1 MSLNLS
7 STWAQGDG
15 LWSQVDATLR
25 RRAGR
30 CSLRH
35 SGPGILKKT
44 REKVKKKER
53 GKDRQEGRRKRTGF
67 KIRRG
72 GGRREGGRQGGKEGD
87 CSWGPAG
94 KSLLP
99 ASRLPAAASAAPGR
113 PSVPVRQSG
122 GAWLAPSA
130 SASAPAWRGPWP
142 FARPGSPDR
151 PGKEPGS
158 FSAPPP
164 PARAPLKA
172 PAAQS
177 PGLYLQ
183 RNAVPRPP

>member
-72 GGRREGGRQGGKEGD
+72 GGRREGGREERKETPPGD
-87 CSWGPAG
+87 PRGSHFL
-94 KSLLP
+94 LLP
-99 ASRLPAAASAAPGR
+99 ACPQPPPPPLGVRRSPSVSPAVRGSPPAHLRPRPRGAAPG
-113 PSVPVRQSG
+113 PSP
-122 GAWLAPSA
+122 
-130 SASAPAWRGPWP
+130 APAPQI
-142 FARPGSPDR
+142 A
-151 PGKEPGS
+151 GKEPGS
-158 FSAPPP
+158 FSAPPTP
-164 PARAPLKA
+164 R
-172 PAAQS
+172 S
-177 PGLYLQ
+177 P
-183 RNAVPRPP
+183 